1 MSSRMHCPIIVLH
14 ATNPAAMPAESIA
27 AISGSAKRAP
37 AGMSS
42 KQALGRSGG
51 VGGNPI
57 PFAFNKVSICLIS
70 CCPPE

>member
-1 MSSRMHCPIIVLH
+1 MFI
-14 ATNPAAMPAESIA
+14 ESIA

-42 KQALGRSGG
+42 KHALGRSGG
-51 VGGNPI
+51 DGGKPI

-70 CCPPE
+70 CC